1 MNSDQLRSEAQSLL
15 TRVLEASK
23 NSPRL
28 ASEEATRSAANLLA
42 YRELRREDI
51 SALQMELADSGL
63 SSLGRMEGHV
73 VNSLEKVVGW
83 LGAGIGDG
91 NAPSRM
97 DANDILRGRSTKLF
111 GRPRKK
117 RDTRIMVTLDHL
129 EPDPVGYLAGMLLAG
144 MDVVRINGAHGTA
157 ADWHRLNDALLE
169 AEHSLG
175 SRNPLGRRCHV
186 YVDLCGPRIRTGPM
200 HAEIRLKAGS
210 RLRISRRTDANQSKS
225 EDDNLPEISCT
236 VPEALE
242 PLRVGHRVFF
252 DDGKFGG
259 EVVECSS
266 EWLEV
271 LITTPIDRAKR
282 LKAEKGINFPD
293 TALALP
299 ALTDQDRL
307 DLAEVVGF
315 ADVVG
320 LSFVHSSDDIRLL
333 HDELARLGKPET
345 GVVAKIETRAG
356 ARNLTGIL
364 LAGLEL
370 PAFGVMIARGDLAVE
385 VGFDD
390 LASFQENILCLC
402 EAAHVPTIWATQVLE
417 TLARNGLP
425 ARAEITD
432 AAASKRAD
440 CVMLNK
446 GPHVTSAV
454 RMLDRLLTSEQRH
467 REKKRDLFRE
477 FMSQAPG

>member
-1 MNSDQLRSEAQSLL
+1 METGEIRDAAETLFA
-15 TRVLEASK
+15 RVVDAADSSPALELEDATTSAS
-23 NSPRL
+23 
-28 ASEEATRSAANLLA
+28 NLLA
-42 YRELRREDI
+42 YRELRRDDI
-51 SALQMELADSGL
+51 SGLQIELADSGL

-73 VNSLEKVVGW
+73 VESLAKVVGW
-83 LGAGIGDG
+83 LGGDAMHG
-91 NAPSRM
+91 PAPTREE
-97 DANDILRGRSTKLF
+97 ANDILRERSSRLF
-111 GRPRKK
+111 GRPRLN

-129 EPDPVGYLAGMLLAG
+129 VSDPVAYLSDLLLAG
-144 MDVVRINGAHGTA
+144 MDVARINGAHGTS
-157 ADWHRLNDALLE
+157 ADWVRLKDALAE
-169 AEHSLG
+169 AEAALG
-175 SRNPLGRRCHV
+175 SRNPLGRRCHI
-186 YVDLCGPRIRTGPM
+186 YVDLGGPRIRTGPM
-200 HAEIRLKAGS
+200 SKEVRLKAGDRIRLS
-210 RLRISRRTDANQSKS
+210 RLRAVSEPIAASADATI
-225 EDDNLPEISCT
+225 ISCT

-242 PLRVGHRVFF
+242 SLAIGHRVFF

-259 EVVECSS
+259 EVVDVTAH
-266 EWLEV
+266 WIEV
-271 LITTPIDRAKR
+271 LMTAPTEHAKR
-282 LKAEKGINFPD
+282 LKPEKGINFPD
-293 TALALP
+293 TTLSLP
-299 ALTDQDRL
+299 ALTEHDRL
-307 DLAEVVGF
+307 DLVHLSGF

-320 LSFVHSSDDIRLL
+320 LSFVHGPDDVRML
-333 HDELARLGKPET
+333 HSELSNLGKAET
-345 GVVAKIETRAG
+345 GIVAKIETRAG
-356 ARNLTGIL
+356 ARNLTSIL

-417 TLARNGLP
+417 TLPRNGLP

-446 GPHVTSAV
+446 GPHVTAAV

-477 FMSQAPG
+477 FMNQAPG